1 MTDDTKIALITGASR
16 GIGKATALALG
27 HQGMFV
33 AGTATTEAG
42 AEAITAFLREEGVE
56 GQGLVADVS
65 DADSV
70 AALLEEIATLAG
82 LPVVVVNNAGVT
94 RDNLL
99 LRMKAEEWD
108 AVVNTNLNS
117 MYRVCKACLKG
128 MTKARFGRI
137 INISSVVGSS
147 GNAGQTNYAATK
159 AGIEGFTRSLAKE
172 IGSRG
177 ITVNAVAPG
186 FIETDMTD
194 ALPEEQKL
202 ALLGQVPLGRLGRP
216 EEIANVVAFLAS
228 DQGSYITGE
237 TLHVNGGMYMALLG
251 AQRHLYLAELLEEFG
266 ESEIFC
272 DRHYIA
278 CISR

>member
-194 ALPEEQKL
+194 ALPEGQKL

-237 TLHVNGGMYMALLG
+237 TLHVNGGMYMA
-251 AQRHLYLAELLEEFG
+251 
-266 ESEIFC
+266 
-272 DRHYIA
+272 
-278 CISR
+278 

>member
-70 AALLEEIATLAG
+70 AALLEVIATLAG

-194 ALPEEQKL
+194 ALPEEQKV

-237 TLHVNGGMYMALLG
+237 TLHVNGGMYMA
-251 AQRHLYLAELLEEFG
+251 
-266 ESEIFC
+266 
-272 DRHYIA
+272 
-278 CISR
+278 

>member
-1 MTDDTKIALITGASR
+1 MTEDTKIALITGASR
-16 GIGKATALALG
+16 GIGQATALALG

-42 AEAITAFLREEGVE
+42 AEAITAFLREEGVN
-56 GQGLVADVS
+56 GKGLVADVS

-70 AALLEEIATLAG
+70 AALLEEVATLVG

-99 LRMKAEEWD
+99 LRMKPEEWD

-194 ALPEEQKL
+194 ALPDEQKL

-228 DQGSYITGE
+228 DQGGYITGE
-237 TLHVNGGMYMALLG
+237 TLHVNGGMYMA
-251 AQRHLYLAELLEEFG
+251 
-266 ESEIFC
+266 
-272 DRHYIA
+272 
-278 CISR
+278 